1 MPEILDFPFEQ
12 GFSGDPSARVADL
25 RAQRPVC
32 PIRLPSG
39 TQAWFVTRYDD
50 VQRVM
55 SDDRFSRMV
64 RHGNTRYAAGAED
77 DGVDLTEEMIL
88 KSRSLS
94 MDGPGHV
101 QLRRLAGQAF
111 TNKRVQAMRPQIQEV
126 TDTLLEAM
134 LATGPPAD
142 LMARLAAPLPMQIIC
157 ALLGLPEEDRA
168 QFSAWSAA
176 LIGSHAITRYSGGDV
191 TEVRQALTEYLM
203 SLIAEK
209 RRRPQDDILTVLA
222 HAEDHGDRLTDFE
235 IVAVTRAMLVAGHIT
250 TVSMIGIG
258 LWRLFR
264 HPDQFEALKA
274 DLSLVNSAVEE
285 ILRFQ
290 PQGHFAFPQIATED
304 TEIRGVEIHSGEL
317 VFAPSYGGNRDERQF
332 ANAETFDI
340 KRQPNAH
347 LTFGHGSHFCI
358 GAPLA
363 RVELEIAYLSLL
375 QRFPGLAPAIP
386 LDQMRWRRGE
396 VVGALEELPVT
407 WEA

>member
-1 MPEILDFPFEQ
+1 MAEILDFPFEE
-12 GFSGDPSARVADL
+12 GFSGDPSVRVAEL
-25 RAQRPVC
+25 RDERPVC

-39 TQAWFVTRYDD
+39 TQAWFVTRYAD

-55 SDDRFSRMV
+55 SDPRFSRMV
-64 RHGNTRYAAGAED
+64 RHGNTRYAAGAEND
-77 DGVDLTEEMIL
+77 EVDLTEEMIL

-111 TNKRVQAMRPQIQEV
+111 TNKRVQGMRPQIQQV
-126 TDTLLEAM
+126 TDGLLDGMA
-134 LATGPPAD
+134 AAGPPAD
-142 LMARLAAPLPMQIIC
+142 LMASLAAPLPMQIIC
-157 ALLGLPEEDRA
+157 ALLGLPEKDRA
-168 QFSAWSAA
+168 QFSEWSAA
-176 LIGSHAITRYSGGDV
+176 LIGHHAITRYSGEDV
-191 TEVRQALTEYLM
+191 TKVRQAMTEYLM
-203 SLIAEK
+203 GLIAVK
-209 RRRPQDDILTVLA
+209 RRQPQEDILTVLA
-222 HAEDHGDRLTDFE
+222 HAEDNGDRLTDFE

-264 HPDQFEALKA
+264 HPAQFEALKA
-274 DLSLVNSAVEE
+274 DLSLVSSAVEE
-285 ILRFQ
+285 ILRYQ

-304 TEIRGVEIHSGEL
+304 TEIRGVKIRSGEL
-317 VFAPSYGGNRDERQF
+317 VFAPSYGANRDERQF
-332 ANAETFDI
+332 PNAETFDI
-340 KRQPNAH
+340 ERKPNAH
-347 LTFGHGSHFCI
+347 LSFGYGSHFCI

-363 RVELEIAYLSLL
+363 RVELEIAYRSLL
-375 QRFPGLAPAIP
+375 QRFRGLAPAIP